1 MPWFLMILSLI
12 FCLPAKNA
20 EAQDTHHIEVENFR
34 FNLTISNR
42 RISQLSIFDLNQ
54 PGRVIWQNSKRNP
67 LITAD
72 KAKGK
77 VRNNRA
83 SFTFRETILESCLDP
98 IVSAWSQKPTGLSI
112 SGSFT
117 DCPYL
122 EYAINF
128 EVTSKNTIVF
138 SAELL
143 DDEYVDVSDAFNRIN
158 WSHASHEQEFFY
170 GFGEQ
175 YAPSNPKGKKLPIW
189 LEEQGHGRGLEPLSS
204 GMKLIAAGASVGNWA
219 TSYSA
224 VASYITNTGKGLCLD
239 NTEYLIFDLEQKDS
253 VKIRVWADQIK
264 GRIFSGP
271 TPLKALEQLTN
282 YTGRMLPLPSWTQ
295 NGIIIRA
302 GGGEQN
308 ILESIATAK
317 QSGIPVAAVWVEDW
331 VGHRSTLLG
340 ERLWWNWQANP
351 HLYPNWPETIANIK
365 ATGTE
370 VLIYFN
376 PYLSDTKG
384 SDIGFADSLFNQA
397 EAFSYFVKDSSQQAF
412 EVKAGLFGGYIL
424 DLTNPL
430 ARDFMKRIMIKQLEL
445 GVSGWMAD
453 FGEAVP
459 YDAKLYSGAEGASFH
474 NQYALE
480 WSKLTSEAI
489 REAGK
494 QGQAFSFHRSGNLK
508 SPQFNSMFWTGDQL
522 ANWDDHDG
530 IGTVIPALTSSGM
543 SGWSLSHSDIGGFLA
558 LDILFLKY
566 HRTKELF
573 LRWLELN
580 TFTSL
585 LRTHSS
591 NNPQLSHQWDS
602 DNETLLAVAKMAKLF
617 QALKPYKEK
626 LFKQAYRK
634 GLPVVRHMSLHYPD
648 DRNTW
653 HLYQQF
659 MYGSEFLVAP
669 VVTKAKLDVDVYL
682 PEGEWIHLWSGKTY
696 SSKGAIVKIAAP
708 LGEPAVFYGKN
719 SFHGKRLRDDLIDKG
734 LISLK

>member
-1 MPWFLMILSLI
+1 MEVTMHWYLVSFFLLCSLATTSAI
-12 FCLPAKNA
+12 AGDA
-20 EAQDTHHIEVENFR
+20 YQIEIENFR
-34 FNLTISNR
+34 FDLNLTDR
-42 RISQLSIFDLNQ
+42 RISELSVLDLNT
-54 PGRVIWQNSKRNP
+54 PGKVIWQTSKRYP
-67 LITAD
+67 LLTID

-83 SFTFRETILESCLDP
+83 SFKFSEKPLESCLDP
-98 IVSAWSQKPTGLSI
+98 VVESWEQKPAGLTM
-112 SGSFT
+112 SGSFS
-117 DCPYL
+117 DCPEL
-122 EYAINF
+122 GFDIHF
-128 EVTSKNTIVF
+128 EVVSKDSVAF
-138 SAELL
+138 SAELI
-143 DDEYVDVSDAFNRIN
+143 DHAKIGYNRIN
-158 WSHASHEQEFFY
+158 WSYGSHEKEFFY

-239 NTEYLIFDLEQKDS
+239 NTEYLVFDLERSDS
-253 VKIRVWADQIK
+253 VKIRVWSDHIK

-271 TPLKALEQLTN
+271 TPLNALEQLTA
-282 YTGRMLPLPSWTQ
+282 YTGRMLPLPEWTQ

-308 ILESIATAK
+308 ILESLATAK
-317 QSGIPVAAVWVEDW
+317 KAGIPVAAVWIEDW

-351 HLYPNWPETIANIK
+351 HLYPDWPATIERIK

-384 SDIGFADSLFNQA
+384 SDIAFADSLFNQA
-397 EAFSYFVKDSSQQAF
+397 SAFSYFVQDSNQKPF
-412 EVKAGLFGGYIL
+412 EVKAGLFGGYIV

-445 GVSGWMAD
+445 GVAGWMAD
-453 FGEAVP
+453 FGEAIP
-459 YDAKLYSGAEGASFH
+459 YDAMLYSGETGASFH

-489 REAGK
+489 RETGK
-494 QGQAFSFHRSGNLK
+494 EGQAFSFHRSGNLK

-543 SGWSLSHSDIGGFLA
+543 SGWALSHSDIGGFLA

-591 NNPQLSHQWDS
+591 NNPKLSHQWDS
-602 DNETLLAVAKMAKLF
+602 DSETLAAVAKMTTLF
-617 QALKPYKEK
+617 SALKPYKEK
-626 LFKQAYRK
+626 LFEQAYTR
-634 GLPVVRHMSLHYPD
+634 GLPVVRHMSLHYPN

-659 MYGSEFLVAP
+659 MFGSEFLVAP
-669 VVTKAKLDVDVYL
+669 VVAKAKLEVDVYL
-682 PEGEWIHLWSGKTY
+682 PKGEWIHLWSGKTF
-696 SSKGAIVKIAAP
+696 SSKGAYVRIAAP
-708 LGEPAVFYGKN
+708 IGEPAVFFKKH
-719 SFHGKRLRDDLIDKG
+719 SFHGRQLRENLMNVG
-734 LISLK
+734 LIEPM